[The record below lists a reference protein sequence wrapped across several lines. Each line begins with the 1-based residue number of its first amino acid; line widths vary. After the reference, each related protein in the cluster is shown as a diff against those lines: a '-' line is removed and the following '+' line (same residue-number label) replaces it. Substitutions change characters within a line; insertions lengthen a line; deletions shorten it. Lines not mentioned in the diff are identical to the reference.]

1 MVKGMFLTKEC
12 RTWKHGLPGGGGKIL
27 VKGMFLIE
35 GMLYSKARAA
45 NAGGGGGF

>member
-1 MVKGMFLTKEC
+1 MGC
-12 RTWKHGLPGGGGKIL
+12 QGGGGKIL

-45 NAGGGGGF
+45 NAGGGDFDKRNVFD